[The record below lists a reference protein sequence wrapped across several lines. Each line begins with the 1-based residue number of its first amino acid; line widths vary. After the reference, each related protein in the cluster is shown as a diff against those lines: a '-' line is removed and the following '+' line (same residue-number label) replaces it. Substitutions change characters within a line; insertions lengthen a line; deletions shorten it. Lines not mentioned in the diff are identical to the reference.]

1 MVAVS
6 DTSVI
11 YDIDV
16 NYGPCQVSV
25 MNNDAD
31 SQSFHLATVLAE
43 RVKAAARAPKR
54 TRTRLG
60 LLAATAA
67 EMEIAGYHGL
77 TTNGIVDRAGLARG
91 TFYLYFANRAEAA
104 FAVIRAFN
112 ALMRRK
118 RPRGGKALPP
128 FDAIYRMNLFYVDC
142 YWRNAVLLAGK
153 EALMRD
159 KPEMARERDFLNHR
173 WARAILRDLVQRTGA
188 SGSVGNDPSAVLAV
202 RIVIAMADEILR
214 EAYIYRTPL
223 LEPLTRDRDQ
233 FARVLSF
240 VWYRAVFGCDPKGVE
255 APLPSIANLFETVS
269 SAGYSAAPRR

>member
-1 MVAVS
+1 
-6 DTSVI
+6 
-11 YDIDV
+11 
-16 NYGPCQVSV
+16 
-25 MNNDAD
+25 MNDDAD
-31 SQSFHLATVLAE
+31 SQSFHLATVLAK
-43 RVKAAARAPKR
+43 RAKSAGGAPKR

-67 EMEIAGYHGL
+67 EMEIAGYYGL
-77 TTNGIVDRAGLARG
+77 TIDGIVDRAGLARG

-112 ALMRRK
+112 ALMRRA
-118 RPRGGKALPP
+118 RPRGGKSLPA
-128 FDAIYRMNLFYVDC
+128 FESIYRMNRFYVDC

-173 WARAILRDLVQRTGA
+173 WARAILRDLVQRAGGG
-188 SGSVGNDPSAVLAV
+188 GSLGNDPSALLAV

-223 LEPLTRDRDQ
+223 LGPLTEDREQ
-233 FARVLSF
+233 FAKILSF
-240 VWYRAVFGCDPKGVE
+240 VWYRSVFGCDPKGVE
-255 APLPSIANLFETVS
+255 APLPSTRLMFEQTS
-269 SAGYSAAPRR
+269 FAGYSTSPRR